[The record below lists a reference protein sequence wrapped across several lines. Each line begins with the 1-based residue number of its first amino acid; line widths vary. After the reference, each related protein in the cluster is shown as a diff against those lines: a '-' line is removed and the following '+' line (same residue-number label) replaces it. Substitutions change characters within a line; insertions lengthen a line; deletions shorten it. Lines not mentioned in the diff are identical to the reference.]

1 MTISNTAAATLDL
14 STRIAWARI
23 DVARGTATPEE
34 LLAIIED
41 IQTGRDEEMI
51 DLRRITDREIEDM
64 RKEVRDAEGKT
75 SHAERQSAQFE
86 EALDEVVDLV
96 RRAAGTSERGAFD
109 QLYADVKAVMRNL

>member
-41 IQTGRDEEMI
+41 IQTGRDEEMANLRHETDKELAELRDEPRDEEARAD
-51 DLRRITDREIEDM
+51 DLESALDTIM
-64 RKEVRDAEGKT
+64 RLVRDAAT
-75 SHAERQSAQFE
+75 NHRDDSFQ
-86 EALDEVVDLV
+86 
-96 RRAAGTSERGAFD
+96 
-109 QLYADVKAVMRNL
+109 QLWQDVKAAQPRRFR